1 MYEKLYRESQN
12 YKRDIVGID
21 EIKKDRDYRLEKLR
35 EEVDQLQGKFDKL
48 SGENAQTNV
57 RCKSLTAENTR
68 LIDDYR

>member
-48 SGENAQTNV
+48 SAENA
-57 RCKSLTAENTR
+57 
-68 LIDDYR
+68 